1 VNASPRSVNSG
12 RAPIHRVLLFAADH
26 GSEDNALRAAL
37 LLATQWRRTHK
48 RAATRKAQR
57 RLSDFQR
64 SIKIQVRDHYLLRIM
79 IDT

>member
-1 VNASPRSVNSG
+1 VNASPRSVNEG

-48 RAATRKAQR
+48 RAATRKAQ
-57 RLSDFQR
+57 LNDASQIFNA
-64 SIKIQVRDHYLLRIM
+64 IKIQVRDH
-79 IDT
+79 